1 MSKNTAKDKAKTERS
16 VSPSLVFRLSSGL
29 LLRMLGMLIAVD
41 VILLGIAAVGLA
53 WHAERTAAGVAR
65 VVAAEG
71 AAGTSLSSMGEF
83 DVTISAAPTRD
94 RDMPAAP
101 WYSIVLPKETANG
114 KRSVRLVEAQEGF
127 AGFFSDKPDSVRRV
141 VYTVAFWLPEGSREV
156 GVDLTDAVNFVK
168 NAFLVLL
175 VFELIELLKAAFS
188 SRRAIRKTLQPLGEL
203 AKAAQSIGS
212 KNDLSPEAMRTIAV
226 KLDNI
231 DAAKLDTRF
240 SVGETQAELK
250 SLATAING
258 LLERINEAYRSQTR
272 FVSDASHELRTP
284 ISVIQGYA
292 NLLDRWGKN
301 DPQALDESIA
311 AIKDEAASMKEL
323 VEKLLFLAR
332 GDIDSMV
339 LHPLRLDLAEV
350 AGEVVRETGM
360 VNNSHT
366 ITSDLQNAFAV
377 ADEGLIKQAL
387 RILVDNAVKYTPPGG
402 NIRILSGRREGFAF
416 LTVQDNGIGIPPEAL
431 PKIFDRFY
439 RADESRARSTGGTG
453 LGLSIAK
460 WIVERH
466 SGHAEVLS
474 YENIGTR
481 ISLLLPFAEEE
492 KAPAAQV
499 KDTAAPNTNKS
510 V

>member
-1 MSKNTAKDKAKTERS
+1 MSKKTAKDKTKAERS

-41 VILLGIAAVGLA
+41 IILLGITAVGLS

-65 VVAAEG
+65 MVAARG
-71 AAGTSLSSMGEF
+71 ATDTSLSSMEEF
-83 DVTISAAPTRD
+83 GVTVSAVPARENEA
-94 RDMPAAP
+94 PAAP
-101 WYSIVLPKETANG
+101 WYSFALPKETANG
-114 KRSVRLVEAQEGF
+114 KRSIRLVEAQEGF
-127 AGFFSDKPDSVRRV
+127 GGFFADKPAGERQV
-141 VYTVAFWLPEGSREV
+141 VYTVAFWIPEGGREV
-156 GVDLTDAVNFVK
+156 GVDLTDAVEFAK
-168 NAFLVLL
+168 KAFLVLL
-175 VFELIELLKAAFS
+175 IIELIELIKATIS

-212 KNDLSPEAMRTIAV
+212 KNALSPEAMRTIAV

-231 DAAKLDTRF
+231 EAAKLDTRIA
-240 SVGETQAELK
+240 VGETQAELK

-311 AIKDEAASMKEL
+311 AIKDEAANMKEL

-339 LHPLRLDLAEV
+339 LHPVRLNLAEV

-360 VNNSHT
+360 VNSSHT
-366 ITSDLQNAFAV
+366 ISSDLQAAFAV
-377 ADEGLIKQAL
+377 ADDGLIKQAL
-387 RILVDNAVKYTPPGG
+387 RILVDNAVKYTPSGG
-402 NIRILSGRREGFAF
+402 NIRILSGRREGFVF
-416 LTVQDNGIGIPPEAL
+416 LTVQDDGIGIPSEAL

-481 ISLLLPFAEEE
+481 ISLLLPFAEET
-492 KAPAAQV
+492 PAMEQV
-499 KDTAAPNTNKS
+499 ESADTPA